1 VYTKGDKITSS
12 DGAFGFLLPSQG
24 VNYKMKASLE
34 PFRHLIEWRLKSS
47 RVEYPV
53 IFTIAETPIL

>member
-1 VYTKGDKITSS
+1 
-12 DGAFGFLLPSQG
+12 
-24 VNYKMKASLE
+24 MKASLQ

-53 IFTIAETPIL
+53 VFVIAVISFCGEGEERP